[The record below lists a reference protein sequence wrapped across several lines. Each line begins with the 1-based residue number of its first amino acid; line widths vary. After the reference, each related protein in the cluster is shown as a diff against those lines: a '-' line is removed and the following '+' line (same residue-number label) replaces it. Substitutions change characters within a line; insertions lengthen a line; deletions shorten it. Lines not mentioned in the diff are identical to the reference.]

1 MSKNRDYSQ
10 PHDRLRED
18 CPVKAAIDVIRGR
31 WKPSLLY
38 ELSQGTKRYGDLQ
51 CALPEI
57 TAQVLTVQLRQLEA
71 DGVVRRTVYPE
82 IPARVE
88 YALTDLGQQL
98 STVMDELEV
107 WGARYMQAQK
117 KQRNDGHG

>member
-1 MSKNRDYSQ
+1 MSKQHDYSQ
-10 PHDRLRED
+10 PYDRLRED

-38 ELSQGTKRYGDLQ
+38 ELCQGTKRYCDLQ
-51 CALPEI
+51 CALPEV

-71 DGVVRRTVYPE
+71 DGVVRRTVYAE

-88 YALTDLGQQL
+88 YALTDLGRQL
-98 STVMDELEV
+98 SNVMDELEV
-107 WGARYMQAQK
+107 WGVRYMEEQRKTRQEQAT
-117 KQRNDGHG
+117 